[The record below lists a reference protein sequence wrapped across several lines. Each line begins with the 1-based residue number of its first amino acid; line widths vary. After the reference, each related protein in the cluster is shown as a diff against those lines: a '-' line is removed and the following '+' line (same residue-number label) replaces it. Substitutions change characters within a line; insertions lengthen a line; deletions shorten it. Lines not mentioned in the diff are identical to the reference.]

1 MNTPFTY
8 LLAFV
13 AALAI
18 GAGCNL
24 DGPDDIAA
32 EADQTNALTELQAAE
47 SGGERQRIAGLALCN
62 EYKPG
67 SVALWLQDGSLVC
80 RAAPVAVAQ
89 GGVL

>member
-1 MNTPFTY
+1 MNTPFAY

-13 AALAI
+13 AAIAI
-18 GAGCNL
+18 AAACNL

-32 EADQTNALTELQAAE
+32 AADQTDALTELQAAE
-47 SGGERQRIAGLALCN
+47 SGSERKRIAALALCTD
-62 EYKPG
+62 YKPG

-89 GGVL
+89 GGAL